1 MSQNAKNFGLMDAD
15 IEITNKV
22 LDLVQ
27 MGNK

>member
-15 IEITNKV
+15 IEIANKV
-22 LDLVQ
+22 LNLLQ